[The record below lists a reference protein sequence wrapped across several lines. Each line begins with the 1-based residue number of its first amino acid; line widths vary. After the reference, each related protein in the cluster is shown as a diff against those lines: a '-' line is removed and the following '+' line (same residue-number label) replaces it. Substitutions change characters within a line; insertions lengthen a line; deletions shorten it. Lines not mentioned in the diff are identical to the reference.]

1 MLSEV
6 SADTEL
12 PKLESVPLKASCIT
26 AGGAP
31 IQISISAEKRFVPD
45 CQNVVTYSTHF
56 YSFSL
61 TFHTK
66 PFDNTIKSVRSK

>member
-31 IQISISAEKRFVPD
+31 IQISLSAEKRFCARLPKCGD
-45 CQNVVTYSTHF
+45 LLHTF
-56 YSFSL
+56 LFLFSD
-61 TFHTK
+61 FSYK
-66 PFDNTIKSVRSK
+66 TIWQHDQICP